1 MFTSAGVGGGGWS
14 EDGGGGGGVGR
25 EGRGAG
31 RLLGG
36 REHSLVLL

>member
-1 MFTSAGVGGGGWS
+1 MFTAQGVGGWS
-14 EDGGGGGGVGR
+14 EDGGGGGVGR

-36 REHSLVLL
+36 GEHPLVLL